1 MKNMQRGERL
11 RPRRRLLPAWTS
23 TLTWKATVFITLMCC
38 GLAAL
43 LGCLV
48 HGAMT
53 RQTVGTA
60 REKALTR
67 LERTVEAY
75 EAGARMPRGEGI
87 DPVGVPPELR
97 ALAVGGKRGT
107 AVGRQRGR
115 PVMWAAGPA
124 AQGTAIA
131 VSVDFRASERT
142 IAELDRAILGSSGL
156 AIGGTLL
163 IGAFVVTRITRRL
176 HLTAQVARR
185 ISAGDLDARVDD
197 SRRSKD
203 EVAAV
208 SRALDTMAAS
218 LQGKLEAEQRFTAD
232 VAHELRTPLTGLNAA
247 AELLPPG
254 RPAELVRDRVR
265 AMRSLTEDLLE
276 ISRLE
281 TRSERV
287 ELDSHDLA
295 DLAARAIRASGTDTA
310 LEVRGSRGSLRV
322 DTDRRRLERILG
334 NLVAN
339 AHRHGAPPVA
349 LTVDGRTLTVTDS
362 GPGYPEY
369 LLTTGPQRF
378 RTEGTGKGHG
388 LGLTIATG
396 QARTLGAS
404 LTFRNREAGG
414 AEARVTLPGPAA
426 PGATVPPRRRD
437 GPPAPG
443 SSAPPAR

>member
-1 MKNMQRGERL
+1 MNDMQRGERL
-11 RPRRRLLPAWTS
+11 RPRLRLPAWTS

-60 REKALTR
+60 REKALIR
-67 LERTVEAY
+67 LERTIEAY

-87 DPVGVPPELR
+87 DPVGLPPELR

-107 AVGRQRGR
+107 AVGRHRGR

-131 VSVDFRASERT
+131 ASVDFRTSERT

-163 IGAFVVTRITRRL
+163 VGAFVVTRITRRL

-197 SRRSKD
+197 GTRSRSKD

-208 SRALDTMAAS
+208 SRALDTMASS
-218 LQGKLEAEQRFTAD
+218 LQSKLEAEQRFTAD

-254 RPAELVRDRVR
+254 RPAELVRDRVQ

-295 DLAARAIRASGTDTA
+295 GLAARTIRASGTDTA
-310 LEVRGSRGSLRV
+310 LEVRGSLRV

-339 AHRHGAPPVA
+339 AHRHGAAPVT

-369 LLTTGPQRF
+369 LLTGGPQRF
-378 RTEGTGKGHG
+378 RTEGTNKGHG
-388 LGLTIATG
+388 LGLTIAAG
-396 QARTLGAS
+396 QARVLGAT
-404 LTFRNREAGG
+404 LTFRNGEAGG

-426 PGATVPPRRRD
+426 PGATAPPRRRD
-437 GPPAPG
+437 EPPAPG
-443 SSAPPAR
+443 SSVPRAR

>member
-1 MKNMQRGERL
+1 MNDTQREERL
-11 RPRRRLLPAWTS
+11 WPRSRLPAWTS

-53 RQTVGTA
+53 RQTVGSA

-67 LERTVEAY
+67 LERTIEAY
-75 EAGARMPRGEGI
+75 ETGARMPRGEGI
-87 DPVGVPPELR
+87 DPAGLPPELR
-97 ALAVGGKRGT
+97 ALAVGGRRGT
-107 AVGRQRGR
+107 AVGTYRGR

-124 AQGTAIA
+124 AHGSAIG

-156 AIGGTLL
+156 AIGATLL

-197 SRRSKD
+197 STRSKD

-208 SRALDTMAAS
+208 SRALDTMASS

-281 TRSERV
+281 TRSERL

-295 DLAARAIRASGTDTA
+295 DLAARTIRASGTDTA
-310 LEVRGSRGSLRV
+310 LEVRGARGFLRV

-339 AHRHGAPPVA
+339 AHRHGAAPVT
-349 LTVDGRTLTVTDS
+349 LTVEGRNLTVTDS

-369 LLTTGPQRF
+369 LLSSGPQRF
-378 RTEGTGKGHG
+378 RTEGTNKGHG
-388 LGLTIATG
+388 LGLTIAAG
-396 QARTLGAS
+396 QARVLGAT

-414 AEARVTLPGPAA
+414 AEARVTLPEPVA
-426 PGATVPPRRRD
+426 PGATAPPRRRD
-437 GPPAPG
+437 APPTPG

>member
-1 MKNMQRGERL
+1 MNDTQRDERL
-11 RPRRRLLPAWTS
+11 RPRSRLPAWTS

-53 RQTVGTA
+53 RQTVGSA

-67 LERTVEAY
+67 LERTIEAY
-75 EAGARMPRGEGI
+75 ETGARMPRGEGI
-87 DPVGVPPELR
+87 DPPGLPPELR
-97 ALAVGGKRGT
+97 ALAVGGRRGT
-107 AVGRQRGR
+107 VVGTHRGR

-124 AQGTAIA
+124 AHGGAIA
-131 VSVDFRASERT
+131 VSVDFRAGERT

-185 ISAGDLDARVDD
+185 ISAGDLDARVAD
-197 SRRSKD
+197 STRSKD

-254 RPAELVRDRVR
+254 RPAELVRDRVQ

-281 TRSERV
+281 TRSERLEV
-287 ELDSHDLA
+287 DSHDLA
-295 DLAARAIRASGTDTA
+295 DLAARTIRASGTDTA
-310 LEVRGSRGSLRV
+310 LEVRGARGSLRV

-339 AHRHGAPPVA
+339 AHHHGAAPVT

-362 GPGYPEY
+362 GPGYPDY

-378 RTEGTGKGHG
+378 RTEGTNKGHG
-388 LGLTIATG
+388 LGLTIAVG
-396 QARTLGAS
+396 QARVLGAT

-426 PGATVPPRRRD
+426 PGATAPPHRRD
-437 GPPAPG
+437 EPPAPG

>member
-1 MKNMQRGERL
+1 MNDTQRDERL
-11 RPRRRLLPAWTS
+11 RPRPRLPAWTS

-53 RQTVGTA
+53 RQTVGSA

-67 LERTVEAY
+67 LERTIEAY
-75 EAGARMPRGEGI
+75 ETGARMPRGEGI
-87 DPVGVPPELR
+87 DPPGLPPELR
-97 ALAVGGKRGT
+97 ALAVGGRRGT
-107 AVGRQRGR
+107 VVGTYRGR

-124 AQGTAIA
+124 AHDGAIA
-131 VSVDFRASERT
+131 VSVDFRAGERT
-142 IAELDRAILGSSGL
+142 IVELDRAILGSSGL

-185 ISAGDLDARVDD
+185 ISAGDLDARVAD
-197 SRRSKD
+197 STRSKD

-254 RPAELVRDRVR
+254 RPAELVRDRVQ

-281 TRSERV
+281 TRSERLEV
-287 ELDSHDLA
+287 DAHDLA
-295 DLAARAIRASGTDTA
+295 DLAARTIRASGTDTA
-310 LEVRGSRGSLRV
+310 LEVRGARGSLWV

-339 AHRHGAPPVA
+339 AHHHGAAPVT

-362 GPGYPEY
+362 GPGYPDY

-378 RTEGTGKGHG
+378 RTEGTNKGHG
-388 LGLTIATG
+388 LGLTIAVG
-396 QARTLGAS
+396 QARVLGAT

-414 AEARVTLPGPAA
+414 AEARVTLPEPAA
-426 PGATVPPRRRD
+426 PGATALPHRRD
-437 GPPAPG
+437 EPPAPG